1 MTPAASR
8 LPAARLP
15 TVPIL
20 LLQGGK
26 RSSKNLGMQK
36 LFGTDGIRG
45 QANRFPVNAE
55 LALKLGK
62 ALGKQLR
69 AQGYGSA
76 RAVIGKDTRLSGY
89 MLETAITSGLVS
101 AGCDVFLVGPVPT
114 PAVAHLTRSLAAD
127 VGIMLTASH
136 NPYDDNGIKIFSPL
150 GYKLEDEAEEAL
162 TRLILET
169 DLNTDDIRSD
179 QLGKAYRLDDARGR
193 YIEFA
198 KSTIDNAK
206 LSGYKVVMDCANGAA
221 YDIGPWIFRELG
233 AAITKTGVA
242 PDGLN
247 INTECGAMHPE
258 RMAQLVKEQGAD
270 IGIALDGDAD
280 RVIFADA
287 NGSIVDGDRVLAACA
302 IAFKKRGLLARDTL
316 VVTSMSNLG
325 LHDAM
330 RRHGIAVE
338 VTDVGDRYVID
349 AMRKGGYALGGEKSG
364 HLIFHNH
371 ATTGDGIISALQVL
385 RVMKQEGKTLA
396 ELADCM
402 TEYPQRLVSLK
413 VKEKRPVHEV
423 PVLAAAI
430 QACEADLKEAGRV
443 IVRYSG
449 TEPKIRL
456 LVEASE
462 SALVERWLER
472 LTQAVA
478 EGLGV

>member
-1 MTPAASR
+1 
-8 LPAARLP
+8 
-15 TVPIL
+15 
-20 LLQGGK
+20 
-26 RSSKNLGMQK
+26 MQK

-45 QANRFPVNAE
+45 QANRYPVNSE
-55 LALKLGK
+55 LALRLGK
-62 ALGKQLR
+62 ALGTRLS
-69 AQGYGSA
+69 AHGYGSA

-127 VGIMLTASH
+127 AGIMLTASH

-150 GYKLEDEAEEAL
+150 GYKLEDEEEEEI

-169 DLNTDDIRSD
+169 DLNTDAIRSD
-179 QLGKAYRLDDARGR
+179 QLGKAYRLEDARGR

-198 KSTIDNAK
+198 KSTIGNEK
-206 LSGYKVVMDCANGAA
+206 LSGFKVVLDCANGAA

-233 AAITKTGVA
+233 ADIIKTGVS

-247 INTECGAMHPE
+247 INATCGALHPE
-258 RMAQLVKEQGAD
+258 GIARLVREHGAD

-287 NGSIVDGDRVLAACA
+287 DGAIVDGDHVLAACA

-349 AMRKGGYALGGEKSG
+349 AMRKGGYSLGGEKSG

-371 ATTGDGIISALQVL
+371 ATTGDGIISALQVM

-402 TEYPQRLVSLK
+402 TGYPQRLVSLK

-430 QACEADLKEAGRV
+430 RACEAELKEAGRV

-462 SALVERWLER
+462 SALVEHWIER